1 MMNTWGGVVVGLVL
15 GLVVTPARASASIG
29 DPPSITAKAALVMD
43 ADSGTVLWERNADEE
58 LPQASTTKVMT
69 AILALESGSLGRSYP
84 ASPEACQVSPS
95 KVNLLPGQRL
105 NLEDLVYAILLNSA
119 NDASIVIAESL
130 AGSVP
135 EFADRM
141 NARARQLGALH
152 THFENPHGL
161 TADGHYS
168 TARDLATIFRH
179 ALTVPKFRSIIGTKS
194 VIVPVEND
202 SRMIALHSHNRL
214 LEGYRVP
221 VIGKTGYTLPAKKC
235 FVGAGTLDGREVI
248 VSVLGSRDLWGD
260 TKRLFEFGFGDSMPP
275 APLLQ
280 HATLRPGVRTGARHP
295 THASKHGAG
304 RQAAQPDTSQGRY
317 AIRVGT
323 FQQVERAQ
331 RLQHA
336 LGRRGYDAAINRVAK
351 GNGKNKKTEYHV
363 QIGTYPSRGQAESAV
378 RTMSAQVDLPARIV
392 QQ

>member
-1 MMNTWGGVVVGLVL
+1 MRHVAVVGAVVGLTL
-15 GLVVTPARASASIG
+15 GLVVVPARAPASIG
-29 DPPSITAKAALVMD
+29 DPPNITAKAALVMD
-43 ADSGTVLWERNADEE
+43 AETGTVLWERNADDE
-58 LPQASTTKVMT
+58 LPPASTTKVMT
-69 AILALESGSLGRSYP
+69 AILALESGSLGKSFP
-84 ASPEACQVSPS
+84 ASAEACSVAPS

-119 NDASIVIAESL
+119 NDASVVIAESL

-161 TADGHYS
+161 TAEGHYS
-168 TARDLATIFRH
+168 SARDLATIFRH
-179 ALTVPKFRSIIGTKS
+179 ALQVPKFRTIIGTKA
-194 VIVPVEND
+194 VIVAVEND

-221 VIGKTGYTLPAKKC
+221 VIGKTGFTVPAKKC
-235 FVGAGTLDGREVI
+235 FVGAGTFDGREII

-260 TKRLFEFGFGDSMPP
+260 TKRLFEFGFGDGMPA

-280 HATLRPGVRTGARHP
+280 HAALHPAHTAAHRVQRGKRASGRSAAVAPG
-295 THASKHGAG
+295 
-304 RQAAQPDTSQGRY
+304 QGPY
-317 AIRVGT
+317 AIQVGS
-323 FQQVERAQ
+323 FSEMERAK

-336 LGRRGYDAAINRVAK
+336 LGRRGYDAAINRVAT
-351 GNGKNKKTEYHV
+351 GSGKNKKTEYHV
-363 QIGTYPSRGQAESAV
+363 QVGKYPSRGQAESAV
-378 RTMSAQVDLPARIV
+378 RTMAAQVDLPARIV

>member
-1 MMNTWGGVVVGLVL
+1 MRTWGGVVVGLVF
-15 GLVVTPARASASIG
+15 GLVVSPARAPASIG
-29 DPPSITAKAALVMD
+29 DPPNITAKAALVMD
-43 ADSGTVLWERNADEE
+43 AETGTVLWERNADDE
-58 LPQASTTKVMT
+58 LPPASTTKVMT
-69 AILALESGSLGRSYP
+69 AILALESGSLGRSFP
-84 ASPEACQVSPS
+84 ASAEACSVSPS
-95 KVNLLPGQRL
+95 KVNLRPGQRL

-119 NDASIVIAESL
+119 NDASIVIAESV

-168 TARDLATIFRH
+168 SARDLATIFRH
-179 ALTVPKFRSIIGTKS
+179 ALHVPKFRSIIGTKA
-194 VIVPVEND
+194 VVVGVEND
-202 SRMIALHSHNRL
+202 ARMISLHSHNRL

-221 VIGKTGYTLPAKKC
+221 VIGKTGFTIPAKKC
-235 FVGAGTLDGREVI
+235 FVGAGVLDGREII

-260 TKRLFEFGFGDSMPP
+260 TKRLFEFGFGDAMPP

-280 HATLRPGVRTGARHP
+280 HAALHPVTHGAAHR
-295 THASKHGAG
+295 AGRAKRGAG
-304 RQAAQPDTSQGRY
+304 RTAATTTDRGGKY
-317 AIRVGT
+317 AIQVGT
-323 FQQVERAQ
+323 FDQMERAK

-336 LGRRGYDAAINRVAK
+336 LGRRGYDAAINRVATGK
-351 GNGKNKKTEYHV
+351 GHGKKTEYHV
-363 QIGTYPSRGQAESAV
+363 QVGAYPSRGQAESAV
-378 RTMSAQVDLPARIV
+378 RTMAAQVDLPARIV